1 MRRDRR
7 RGPYDDIL
15 SAVLF
20 FLGVLLNFFALA
32 LSAPAFAQTA
42 AGTFSTVNGQ
52 VQIQR
57 AGVTIGAASGVGV
70 NVGDRILTGASGHA
84 VIILNDQSRLEIGP
98 VSSIALDQFTVSG
111 GAPSTRVSLFSG
123 VLRSIVNAG
132 TGGAA
137 NYEVHTPNAVAAVR
151 GTKFDT
157 AYTENVIRPGY
168 QGCERY
174 TDVSVYQGTVN
185 LAPIASPNTGEDVGA
200 GYEATLPCD
209 RPATAPGPLAMTGAV
224 SFDSAAAGGHGLFA
238 AAMPGSGGA
247 PPPACPVCE
256 PVVAVVPVGGGGNPP
271 PPPPPPPPPGA
282 PP

>member
-7 RGPYDDIL
+7 RRPYDPTL
-15 SAVLF
+15 SSVLF
-20 FLGVLLNFFALA
+20 FLGVLALVI
-32 LSAPAFAQTA
+32 SGRAFAQTA
-42 AGTFSTVNGQ
+42 AGTFSTVFGQ

-70 NVGDRILTGASGHA
+70 NVGDRILTGASGHV
-84 VIILNDQSRLEIGP
+84 VILLNDQSRLEIGP
-98 VSSIALDQFTVSG
+98 VSSIMLDQFTVTG
-111 GAPSTRVSLFSG
+111 GATSTHVSLFSG
-123 VLRSIVNAG
+123 VLRSLVNSAS
-132 TGGAA
+132 GGAA
-137 NYEVHTPNAVAAVR
+137 NYQVHTPNAVAAVR

-168 QGCERY
+168 QGCDRY

-224 SFDSAAAGGHGLFA
+224 SLDSAAAGGHGLFA
-238 AAMPGSGGA
+238 SSMPGSSGA

-256 PVVAVVPVGGGGNPP
+256 PVVAVGAVGGGGGSPP

-282 PP
+282 PPL

>member
-7 RGPYDDIL
+7 IPHDATLG
-15 SAVLF
+15 AVRLL
-20 FLGVLLNFFALA
+20 LGALA
-32 LSAPAFAQTA
+32 LVISGPAFAQTA
-42 AGTFSTVNGQ
+42 AGSFATVTGQ

-57 AGVTIGAASGVGV
+57 AGATIGAASGVGV

-84 VIILNDQSRLEIGP
+84 VIVLNDQSRLEIGP
-98 VSSIALDQFTVSG
+98 VSSITLDQFTVSG
-111 GAPSTRVSLFSG
+111 GATSTRVSLFSG
-123 VLRSIVNAG
+123 VLRSLVNSA

-137 NYEVHTPNAVAAVR
+137 ANYQVHTPNAVAAVR

-209 RPATAPGPLAMTGAV
+209 KPATAPGPLAMTGAV
-224 SFDSAAAGGHGLFA
+224 SLDSAAAGGLFSGS
-238 AAMPGSGGA
+238 MPGSSGA
-247 PPPACPVCE
+247 PPPACPVCG
-256 PVVAVVPVGGGGNPP
+256 PVSAVTGGGK
-271 PPPPPPPPPGA
+271 
-282 PP
+282 